1 MCIAA
6 PAQVVEINKEE
17 NTLFADFGGARQQA
31 KMDLLP
37 DVELGDYVLIHAGY
51 AIEKLTEEAAKESLE
66 AWEELLE
73 ILEEED
79 KEMEKARMEHLEE
92 INQ

>member
-6 PAQVVEINKEE
+6 PALVVEINKDD
-17 NTLFADFGGARQQA
+17 NVLFADFGGARQAA

-37 DVELGDYVLIHAGY
+37 DVEVGEYVLIHAGF
-51 AIEKLTEEAAKESLE
+51 AIEKLSEEAAKESLE

-79 KEMEKARMEHLEE
+79 KEMEKARMADLE
-92 INQ
+92 NQ

>member
-1 MCIAA
+1 MSIAA
-6 PAQVVEINKEE
+6 PAQVVEINKDDGWV
-17 NTLFADFGGARQQA
+17 FADFGGARQQA

-37 DVELGDYVLIHAGY
+37 DVEIGDYVLIHAGY

-66 AWEELLE
+66 AWEELLD

-79 KEMEKARMEHLEE
+79 KEMEKARMEHL
-92 INQ
+92 NQ

>member
-1 MCIAA
+1 MCIGA
-6 PAQVVEINKEE
+6 PALVVEINKED
-17 NTLFADFGGARQQA
+17 NVLFADFGGVRQPA

-37 DVELGDYVLIHAGY
+37 DVEVGEYVLIHAGF
-51 AIEKLTEEAAKESLE
+51 AIEKLSEEAAKESLE

-79 KEMEKARMEHLEE
+79 EEMEKARMADLE
-92 INQ
+92 NQ

>member
-6 PAQVVEINKEE
+6 PALVVEINKED
-17 NTLFADFGGARQQA
+17 NVLFADFGGERQPA
-31 KMDLLP
+31 KMDLFFFFE
-37 DVELGDYVLIHAGY
+37 VGEYVLIHAGF
-51 AIEKLTEEAAKESLE
+51 AIEKLSEEAAKESLE

-79 KEMEKARMEHLEE
+79 EEMEKARMADLE
-92 INQ
+92 NQ

>member
-1 MCIAA
+1 ME
-6 PAQVVEINKEE
+6 V
-17 NTLFADFGGARQQA
+17 
-31 KMDLLP
+31 
-37 DVELGDYVLIHAGY
+37 GDYVLIHAGY

-79 KEMEKARMEHLEE
+79 KEMEKARMADLE
-92 INQ
+92 NQ